1 MIELFHRSLSYTD
14 RFSRL
19 LFKYQFLVMKN
30 FFFLPSVIIA
40 LFFACSEKES
50 SFEMIDPLQILEFEV
65 IDSVM
70 VEVLPDLIILDFHP
84 RKEQYLMKERK
95 GGGIYLVDTAGRI
108 IAQPELTGEGPN
120 QVSMIWEGRFFG
132 ADQYIFKELSE
143 NMDFHV
149 FDTDFRKVEKIPG
162 AATGLNSIFL
172 SFFRQTFTVW
182 EESGERLMIGEEANA
197 YNPADLNPEKIGADF
212 YNKANTGFLYELDA
226 DSISYLN
233 LYPNAWEPKKSQ
245 RWIGQSFPYLAFDT
259 KRKIVAVL
267 PPIGDQLFLFD
278 LEGNQLKNERA
289 VPLIHSDRSQSIPD
303 PERERLLYPSFSD
316 VKIFGEYQLVIFY
329 TPIPE
334 EVYSEFRAKNE
345 NYNQDPEWGKV
356 VAQYR
361 KPRYIVIKDGK
372 QLGILNELPVSG
384 NLNLGLADGS
394 LLIKA
399 AAGDIELDYNLFY
412 RMRLKATQ

>member
-1 MIELFHRSLSYTD
+1 MRRLIVGVLSSL
-14 RFSRL
+14 
-19 LFKYQFLVMKN
+19 LV
-30 FFFLPSVIIA
+30 FFTSCGEKVEKL
-40 LFFACSEKES
+40 SES
-50 SFEMIDPLQILEFEV
+50 TPNQILEFEV
-65 IDSVM
+65 VDSLRVD
-70 VEVLPDLIILDFHP
+70 VLQDLIILDYHEQ
-84 RKEQYLMKERK
+84 KEQYLMKERK
-95 GGGIYLVDTAGRI
+95 GGGIYLIDAAGGI

-149 FDTDFRKVEKIPG
+149 FNTDFRKVEKISG

-182 EESGERLMIGEEANA
+182 EESDERLMIGEETNA

-233 LYPNAWEPKKSQ
+233 LYPNDWEPKKSQ

-289 VPLIHSDRSQSIPD
+289 VPLTHPERSQSIPD
-303 PERERLLYPSFSD
+303 PERESLLYPSFSD
-316 VKIFGEYQLVIFY
+316 VKNFGEYLLVIFY
-329 TPIPE
+329 THIPE
-334 EVYSEFRAKNE
+334 EVYSGFRAKDE
-345 NYNQDPEWGKV
+345 NYTQDPEWGKV

-384 NLNLGLADGS
+384 NVNLGLADGS

-412 RMRLKATQ
+412 RMRYKE

>member
-1 MIELFHRSLSYTD
+1 MRRLIVGVLCSL
-14 RFSRL
+14 
-19 LFKYQFLVMKN
+19 LV
-30 FFFLPSVIIA
+30 FFNSCGEKVEKL
-40 LFFACSEKES
+40 SES
-50 SFEMIDPLQILEFEV
+50 TPNQILEFEV
-65 IDSVM
+65 VDSLRVD
-70 VEVLPDLIILDFHP
+70 VLQDLILLDYHEQ
-84 RKEQYLMKERK
+84 KEQYLMKERK
-95 GGGIYLVDTAGRI
+95 GGGIYLIDAAGGI
-108 IAQPELTGEGPN
+108 LAQPALTGEGPN
-120 QVSMIWEGRFFG
+120 QVPMIWEGRFFG
-132 ADQYIFKELSE
+132 ANQYIFKELSE

-162 AATGLNSIFL
+162 AAIGLNSIFL

-182 EESGERLMIGEEANA
+182 EENGERLMIGEETNA

-233 LYPNAWEPKKSQ
+233 LYPNDWEPKKSQ

-289 VPLIHSDRSQSIPD
+289 VPLTHTERSQSIPD
-303 PERERLLYPSFSD
+303 PERESLLYPSFSD
-316 VKIFGEYQLVIFY
+316 VKNFGEYQLVIFY

-345 NYNQDPEWGKV
+345 NYTQDPEWGKV

-372 QLGILNELPVSG
+372 QLGILNELPISG
-384 NLNLGLADGS
+384 NVNLGLADGS

-412 RMRLKATQ
+412 RIRLKATQ